1 MINQEETKVDSLNLK
16 KTQEDDGDERMTNE
30 EWLQHSNRT
39 LEILG
44 IKDRTF
50 KNVGKCFVIPY
61 KKPKQ

>member
-1 MINQEETKVDSLNLK
+1 MENQEETKVDSLNLK

-44 IKDRTF
+44 IKERTF
-50 KNVGKCFVIPY
+50 KNAGKCFVMTY
-61 KKPKQ
+61 NKPK